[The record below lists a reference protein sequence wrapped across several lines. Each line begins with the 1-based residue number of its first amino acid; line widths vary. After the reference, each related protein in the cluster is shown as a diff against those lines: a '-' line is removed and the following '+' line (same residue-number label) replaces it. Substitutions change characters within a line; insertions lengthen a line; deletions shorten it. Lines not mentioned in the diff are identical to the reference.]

1 MTTPAMPEETTF
13 TVRDMDLA
21 VHVWKQDDPKA
32 VVVIYH
38 GFLAHGRYPT
48 VKYAAQLLHSQ
59 GFHVMAPDMP
69 GHGKSPGLR
78 GLLPSADTL
87 IEDALKIACFA
98 QEQFPSKK
106 LFLMGASMGGTIA
119 LRVAMELKE
128 ISGVILVAP
137 MLAVSVGSPARMLL
151 KGLSYVLPT
160 YEAIPSPS
168 LAPEQQ
174 YRDDAKRKE
183 CVEDELSI
191 SAKILRIASAN
202 TCVEM
207 ATEVQE
213 LFPNIKVPFLC
224 LVADQDVVVD
234 SSASIKM
241 FEEAQSTDKTLKRYD
256 ALHGLLCEP
265 KPLIDEIEKDLLDW
279 IIERSK

>member
-1 MTTPAMPEETTF
+1 MTTTTPESTTF
-13 TVRDMDLA
+13 TIRDIDLA

-59 GFHVMAPDMP
+59 GFHVVAADMP
-69 GHGKSPGLR
+69 GHGNSPGIR
-78 GLLPSADTL
+78 GLLPSPDTL
-87 IEDALKIACFA
+87 IEDGLKIACHA
-98 QEQFPSKK
+98 HEQFPSKK

-119 LRVAMELKE
+119 LRVGMELKE
-128 ISGVILVAP
+128 VSGVILLAP
-137 MLAVSVGSPARMLL
+137 MLAINVGSPLRMLL

-160 YEAIPSPS
+160 YEAIPRTSMSP
-168 LAPEQQ
+168 EKQ
-174 YRDDAKRKE
+174 YRDEAKRKE

-191 SAKILRIASAN
+191 PGTTLRVASAN

-207 ATEVQE
+207 AIEVQE
-213 LFPNIKVPFLC
+213 HFSTIKVPFLC
-224 LVADQDVVVD
+224 MVADEDFVVD
-234 SSASIKM
+234 SSASITM
-241 FEEAQSTDKTLKRYD
+241 FEQAQSTDKTIKHYD

-265 KPLIDEIEKDLLDW
+265 KPLIDVIEKDLLDW
-279 IIERSK
+279 IIARSN